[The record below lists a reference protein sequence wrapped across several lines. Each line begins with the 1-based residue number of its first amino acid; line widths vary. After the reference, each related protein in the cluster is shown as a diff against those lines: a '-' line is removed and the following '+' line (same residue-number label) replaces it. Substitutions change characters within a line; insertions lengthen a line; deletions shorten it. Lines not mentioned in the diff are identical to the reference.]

1 MKPTSSSVNGFYSS
15 LAHAV
20 DDLERSFAACDGLMT
35 LQFLHKAVSLLR
47 SSHLHLTQ
55 LVQRLHLPAGEKW
68 LDEYMDESSHVWE
81 ACHVLKAGVS
91 RMENYHSAVAN
102 LVSLLDDAHRSRGSS
117 NPQLLRQI
125 MRAISVI
132 RREAVGIEEE
142 NRVLVETRIEALSLR
157 LDEKVPS
164 ESKLNGFNGFR
175 GVLYAMR
182 KVCSFLLLLLFWGF
196 LSWWPESSS
205 YRTEAVEGSLFFG
218 SGFMVSMRRLQQR
231 VVQEVER
238 TEGRRGVLMHEFR
251 SVRGVVEE
259 VKEEVER
266 SGGCE
271 GRDKGD

>member
-1 MKPTSSSVNGFYSS
+1 
-15 LAHAV
+15 
-20 DDLERSFAACDGLMT
+20 
-35 LQFLHKAVSLLR
+35 
-47 SSHLHLTQ
+47 
-55 LVQRLHLPAGEKW
+55 
-68 LDEYMDESSHVWE
+68 
-81 ACHVLKAGVS
+81 
-91 RMENYHSAVAN
+91 
-102 LVSLLDDAHRSRGSS
+102 
-117 NPQLLRQI
+117 

-132 RREAVGIEEE
+132 RRDAVGIEEE

-182 KVCSFLLLLLFWGF
+182 KVSSFLLLLLFWGF

-205 YRTEAVEGSLFFG
+205 YQTEAVEGSLFFG

-271 GRDKGD
+271 GERLGGIKEMVERLRVWVGVLRSGTESFIGQLDDFFDEIVEGRKKLLDICSNR